1 MKDAERHDLSTIT
14 VKPSP
19 TSGDG
24 FFASVVGPSH
34 LIASAFNTTE
44 TTTMIDHE
52 AEEPIPFETCGQLI
66 PGKPARC
73 TTFRWAL
80 NGVRGV
86 KLETFVCGH
95 KRFTTREAI
104 SRFILAQ
111 NAGDTPAPGITP
123 KQRATQ
129 SQAARRELEKLGI

>member
-1 MKDAERHDLSTIT
+1 MRLYL
-14 VKPSP
+14 
-19 TSGDG
+19 
-24 FFASVVGPSH
+24 GPSH
-34 LIASAFNTTE
+34 PIASAFTTTE
-44 TTTMIDHE
+44 TTTMIDLE

-66 PGKPARC
+66 PGRPARC

-80 NGVRGV
+80 KGVRGV

-111 NAGDTPAPGITP
+111 NATESPVVAISPM
-123 KQRATQ
+123 QRRR
-129 SQAARRELEKLGI
+129 QAETANRVLQEAGL